1 MKWRVNFFDKHGDE
15 TRSLTVDADT
25 EKEADQVAADEADS
39 RGWPQCFKVADAEC
53 LDTPND
59 TREAP

>member
-15 TRSLTVDADT
+15 TRSITVAADT
-25 EKEADQVAADEADS
+25 EDAAENAAAAEADS

-53 LDTPND
+53 LATPNK
-59 TREAP
+59 